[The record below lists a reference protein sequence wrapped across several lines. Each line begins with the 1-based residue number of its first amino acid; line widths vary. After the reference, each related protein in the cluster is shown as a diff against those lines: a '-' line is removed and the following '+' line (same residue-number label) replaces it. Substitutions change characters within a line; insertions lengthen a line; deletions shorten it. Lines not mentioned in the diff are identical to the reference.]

1 LLRLP
6 HGWPEVGR
14 IRAAASE
21 PAMTETMQDTMKPIP
36 ADLLLSGLPREWPY
50 DLLPAIRSEIQA
62 SGSKLFVLD
71 DDPTGTQTV
80 QNVPVLTRWDVDLLM
95 AELRHPGATCY
106 ILTNSR
112 SLTSEEARRL
122 ASCIVRNLMA
132 ASARTGRPV
141 RVLSRSDSTLR
152 GHFPDET
159 EGIVEALGFEPDA
172 LVLAPFFLEGD
183 RLTIGDVHYVREGED
198 LVPAAMTEFARDPA
212 FGYQNSNLRE
222 WVVEKTGGRVRP
234 EQVDSLTLEEI
245 RRGGPDLVLERLLA
259 APRGKV
265 WIVNAAATSDV
276 QVAALALLRAE
287 RRGLR
292 VLCRTAAS
300 FVPAYGGLEPG
311 ALLDGRDLS
320 PGSGGGLILVG
331 SFVPRTTRQL
341 AELLAHGGC
350 VSLEL
355 EAAALLDPEKRPH
368 EVDKAGEFASRTM
381 AEGRHAVV
389 YTSRQVIH
397 GGTREESLAVQR
409 TISLALVEVVRR
421 LEVRPRF
428 LVAKGGITAS
438 DVATE
443 GLGVVR
449 AEVLGPIV
457 PGVPVWKLGP
467 ESRFPGMPL
476 VVFPGNVGGPESLVE
491 TLRRLDGQRKEDAPC

>member
-1 LLRLP
+1 MTEPMHGTMSPISAAGVLRRLP
-6 HGWPEVGR
+6 P
-14 IRAAASE
+14 
-21 PAMTETMQDTMKPIP
+21 
-36 ADLLLSGLPREWPY
+36 EWPD
-50 DLLPAIRSEIQA
+50 DLLPAIRAEIEA
-62 SGSKLFVLD
+62 SGSKLIVLD

-112 SLTSEEARRL
+112 SLGGEEARRL
-122 ASCIVRNLMA
+122 ASGIVGNLVA

-152 GHFPDET
+152 GHFPDEI

-172 LVLAPFFLEGD
+172 LVLAPFFLEGG

-212 FGYQNSNLRE
+212 FGYRSSNLRE
-222 WVVEKTGGRVRP
+222 WVVEKTGGRIRP
-234 EQVDSLTLEEI
+234 ERVDSLALEEI
-245 RRGGPDLVLERLLA
+245 RQGGPDLVLERLLA

-265 WIVNAAATSDV
+265 WIANAAAMSDV

-287 RRGLR
+287 RRGLK

-300 FVPAYGGLEPG
+300 FVPAYGGLEPA
-311 ALLDGRDLS
+311 ALLDGHDLC
-320 PGSGGGLILVG
+320 PGGGGGLILVG

-341 AELLAHGGC
+341 AELLSRGDCAW
-350 VSLEL
+350 LEL
-355 EAAALLDPEKRPH
+355 EAAALLDVEERPH
-368 EVDKAGEFASRTM
+368 EVGKAGEFASRTM

-397 GGTREESLAVQR
+397 GRTREESLVIQR
-409 TISLALVEVVRR
+409 TMSQALIEVVRR
-421 LEVRPRF
+421 LEVQPRF

-443 GLGVVR
+443 GLGVIR

-491 TLRRLDGQRKEDAPC
+491 TLRRLEGRRREDAPC

>member
-1 LLRLP
+1 MTRALHHPPTPISAADVLRRLP
-6 HGWPEVGR
+6 AEWPE
-14 IRAAASE
+14 
-21 PAMTETMQDTMKPIP
+21 
-36 ADLLLSGLPREWPY
+36 
-50 DLLPAIRSEIQA
+50 DLLPAIRAEIEG
-62 SGSKLFVLD
+62 SGSKLIVLD

-80 QNVPVLTRWDVDLLM
+80 RNVPVLTRWDVELLT
-95 AELRHPGATCY
+95 AELNQPGSTCY

-112 SLTSEEARRL
+112 SLGGEEARRL

-172 LVLAPFFLEGD
+172 LVLAPFFLEGG

-198 LVPAAMTEFARDPA
+198 LVPAGMTEFARDPA
-212 FGYQNSNLRE
+212 FGYRSSNLRE
-222 WVVEKTGGRVRP
+222 WVVEKTGGRIRP
-234 EQVDSLTLEEI
+234 EQVDSLSLEEI
-245 RRGGPDLVLERLLA
+245 RQGGPDRVLERLLA
-259 APRGKV
+259 ALRGKV
-265 WIVNAAATSDV
+265 WIVNAAAMSDV
-276 QVAALALLRAE
+276 QVVALALLRAE
-287 RRGLR
+287 RYGLK

-300 FVPAYGGLEPG
+300 FVPAYGGLEPA
-311 ALLDGRDLS
+311 ALLDGHDFS
-320 PGSGGGLILVG
+320 PCGGGGLILVG

-381 AEGRHAVV
+381 AEGRHAVI

-397 GGTREESLAVQR
+397 GRTREESLVIQR
-409 TISLALVEVVRR
+409 TISQALIEVVRR